1 MLVIHLV
8 ISVKSQKK
16 SLQDKTL
23 LEVYNQQ
30 LNYLKIKKTDRSFLV
45 AAWVGARVELQRS
58 SDGGELDNQGENSV
72 HQKAGHTW
80 QRLVTQ
86 WDTKPPDT
94 DDRVTHARQ

>member
-8 ISVKSQKK
+8 IWVKSQKK

-30 LNYLKIKKTDRSFLV
+30 LNYLNIKKTDRSFLV
-45 AAWVGARVELQRS
+45 AGWLGARVELQRS
-58 SDGGELDNQGENSV
+58 SDGGEHNQGENSV
-72 HQKAGHTW
+72 HQKAVHTW

-86 WDTKPPDT
+86 WDIKPPDT

>member
-8 ISVKSQKK
+8 IWIKSQKKK

-45 AAWVGARVELQRS
+45 AAWVGTRVELQRS
-58 SDGGELDNQGENSV
+58 SDGVNTIKERTLFTR
-72 HQKAGHTW
+72 K
-80 QRLVTQ
+80 LF
-86 WDTKPPDT
+86 T
-94 DDRVTHARQ
+94 DGKGLSHNGT